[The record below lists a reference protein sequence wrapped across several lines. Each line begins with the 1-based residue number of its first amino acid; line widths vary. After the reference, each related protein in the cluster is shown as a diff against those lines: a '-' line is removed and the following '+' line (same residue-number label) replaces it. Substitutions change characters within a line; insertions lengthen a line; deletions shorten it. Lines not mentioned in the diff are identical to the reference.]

1 MSTFKKTPSIKV
13 SINVHDF
20 NNLIKTLDSY
30 TNSEIED
37 IKNTSVRL
45 KDKLLRYSVPNLH
58 EEIVEVEIR
67 FFPSE
72 ASEIIYLFVKKNSN
86 ESTLEEINYYELLL
100 QKREE
105 IKKIAF
111 ENNKKI

>member
-1 MSTFKKTPSIKV
+1 MPMSKKTPSIKV
-13 SINVHDF
+13 STSVHEF
-20 NNLIKTLDSY
+20 NNLIRTLDLY
-30 TNSEIED
+30 TNSEIENVKNSA
-37 IKNTSVRL
+37 IKL

-58 EEIVEVEIR
+58 DEIVEVEIR

-72 ASEIIYLFVKKNSN
+72 ADEIIYLLVKNNSN
-86 ESTLEEINYYELLL
+86 ESTLDEINYYELLL